1 MRIMFLGDVVGR
13 SGRNAVIERLPKL
26 IARYSLDFVIVNGE
40 NSAGGFGITET
51 IYLELID
58 AGADVVTTGN
68 HAFDQKEALVFIER
82 HDRMLRPLNM
92 PVGTPGKGVG
102 LFKARNGAEVLV
114 MNPIGQVFMGEYD
127 GPFVQVERELAN
139 CPLKEGAD
147 AIVIDFHAE
156 ATSEKQALGHLVD
169 GRASLL
175 VGTHTH
181 TPTADDRIL
190 PKGTAY
196 QSDVGMCGDYNS
208 VLGMDSAEPISR
220 FLTRIP
226 RSRFEPATGEATICG
241 LAVETD
247 DATGLAKSAGAL
259 RLGGSLTEREPAF
272 WQPGTSPRL

>member
-1 MRIMFLGDVVGR
+1 MRILFLGDVVGR
-13 SGRNAVIERLPKL
+13 SGRLAVTELLPKL
-26 IARYSLDFVIVNGE
+26 IERYRLDFVIVNGE
-40 NSAGGFGITET
+40 NSAGGFGITEA
-51 IYLELID
+51 IYLDLID

-102 LFKARNGAEVLV
+102 LFRARNGAEVLV

-127 GPFVQVERELAN
+127 GPFVQVERELAA
-139 CPLKEGAD
+139 CPLKQGAD

-156 ATSEKQALGHLVD
+156 ATSEKQALGQLVD
-169 GRASLL
+169 GRASLV

-181 TPTADDRIL
+181 TPTSDDRVL

-196 QSDVGMCGDYNS
+196 QSDVGMCGDYTS
-208 VLGMDSAEPISR
+208 VLGMDAAEPISR

-226 RSRFEPATGEATICG
+226 RGRFEPANGPATVCG
-241 LAVETD
+241 MAVETD
-247 DATGLAKSAGAL
+247 DATGLARAAAAL
-259 RLGGSLTEREPAF
+259 RLGGSLSQQEPAF
-272 WQPGTSPRL
+272 WVPTP